1 MKKLFLIFLF
11 SAVLYSSEK
20 VKIKELYENSEFY
33 NGKSIVIEGE
43 AIGEKMGKGDEIWV
57 NIKDEFEDFAIG
69 VVMSKIDIEKIEN
82 FGRYRIKGD
91 IVRVEGI
98 YNVNCIKHPGERDI
112 HAIKVEV
119 IKKGERYNEE
129 LSLKKIYLSF
139 ILLFITVFLIFL
151 YHKKEIKV

>member
-69 VVMSKIDIEKIEN
+69 VVMSKIDSEKIEN

>member
-20 VKIKELYENSEFY
+20 VKIKGLYENSEFY

-57 NIKDEFEDFAIG
+57 NIKDEFENFAIG
-69 VVMSKIDIEKIEN
+69 VVMSKIDSEKIEN